1 MSFQGTIVLQK
12 AKQVAPEGLIKHLM
26 KLYPSI
32 VTIAAMSG
40 DKIEMDGTS
49 KYSFENVKEYQEL
62 FSDQDLIMYFGK
74 CPPEYPEETVPPF
87 IMYEKAEGHP
97 SLVLFTD
104 GDFSNY
110 AKAESSH
117 SPDFFAA
124 QNYFA
129 PKIGKWLEG
138 KDNLT
143 NVLSKLKDDEVV
155 ENIQNSFLN
164 RGCVLFLSIT
174 GEAICIEK
182 NNDKDQLIDDWGYVS
197 NAHGWSAEAAKPEP
211 VAEPV
216 AAAPKTSR
224 FKLGGGA
231 KPQAVNT
238 EAANDKPA
246 PKSEEHVGKTQETPA
261 KVTKSTVREPAPTP
275 DVGGGKQEEEEPTVK
290 VVKDVPH
297 NFGKKQKQAWFNQ
310 ELGKLPFGYKD
321 LKQIEVT
328 IPQSKLVEHLAMGWK
343 HAGGAKVTVEKKNN
357 RDNKNVAPEH
367 IKPAATSVPQVTD
380 PKRML
385 ATKRDD
391 GYVPFKGDKEAKPV
405 AGVKSVDQQKELQA
419 EMKVI
424 LGLNSQDVPVKPGNI
439 HELVTKLPSAAEQ
452 AGLKSI
458 HNLFGLSMENIT
470 NLRVKYPEWFDLQFA
485 QLLAIVYK
493 EWEATGK
500 LKKEEPAG
508 ETEKEEVAQE
518 VKAQKPGTPGRFT
531 LRKSAAA

>member
-12 AKQVAPEGLIKHLM
+12 AGQVAPEGLIKHLM

-32 VTIAAMSG
+32 VTIASMSG
-40 DKIEMDGTS
+40 EKIEMDG
-49 KYSFENVKEYQEL
+49 KIQYSYENVKEYQEL

-143 NVLSKLKDDEVV
+143 NVLSKLKDDDVV
-155 ENIQNSFLN
+155 ENIQNSFLS

-174 GEAICIEK
+174 GEVICIEK
-182 NNDKDQLIDDWGYVS
+182 NNDKEQMIADWGYVS
-197 NAHGWSAEAAKPEP
+197 NAHGWSAEEAKPEP
-211 VAEPV
+211 VAEPAPV
-216 AAAPKTSR
+216 AKTGR
-224 FKLGGGA
+224 FKLGGAA

-246 PKSEEHVGKTQETPA
+246 PKSDDAGKAKETPA
-261 KVTKSTVREPAPTP
+261 KATKSTVREPAPTP
-275 DVGGGKQEEEEPTVK
+275 DVGGGKQEEEAEPNVK

-297 NFGKKQKQAWFNQ
+297 NFSKKQKQAWFNQ
-310 ELGKLPFGYKD
+310 ELGKLPLGYKD
-321 LKQIEVT
+321 LKQIEIT

-343 HAGGAKVTVEKKNN
+343 HLNGAKVTVEKKNN

-367 IKPAATSVPQVTD
+367 IKPAATSVPTVSTE
-380 PKRML
+380 PTRML
-385 ATKRDD
+385 TTKRDD
-391 GYVPFKGDKEAKPV
+391 GYVPFKGDKKAGPV
-405 AGVKSVDQQKELQA
+405 AGVKSVEQQKELAA
-419 EMKVI
+419 EMRTI

-439 HELVTKLPSAAEQ
+439 HELVAKLPSATEQ

-458 HNLFGLSMENIT
+458 HNLFGLSLDNIT

-485 QLLAIVYK
+485 QLLAVVYK

-500 LKKEEPAG
+500 LKKEEPVG
-508 ETEKEEVAQE
+508 ETAKEEAVKEVVAE
-518 VKAQKPGTPGRFT
+518 KPKTGRFT
-531 LRKSAAA
+531 LKKSAAA